1 LRKIPFL
8 FQFLR
13 KKKFFLRLGFVLLHI
28 TGQWLAVL
36 YALTEQKLKEKMV
49 SPNSPHKKL
58 IPRNPLNPTITGQI
72 LTRILTTMTWDTRM
86 LKRACTN
93 FTQCS
98 SQGICDPDLG
108 LMGIR
113 KRYKKQHRST

>member
-1 LRKIPFL
+1 LEA
-8 FQFLR
+8 
-13 KKKFFLRLGFVLLHI
+13 GVVLVQI

-58 IPRNPLNPTITGQI
+58 ILRILLNLMITGQI
-72 LTRILTTMTWDTRM
+72 RRILTTTIWDTRM

-93 FTQCS
+93 FIQCS
-98 SQGICDPDLG
+98 SLGICDPDLH
-108 LMGIR
+108 LTAIR
-113 KRYKKQHRST
+113 RRYGKQHHAQLGHH